1 MCDLFILHFI
11 ISITQ
16 PSFDRC
22 LKYSLLYYPFS
33 DWHLCSSS
41 VHVLVLVHVLAHMY
55 ACSLQ
60 RTFDM
65 FLPIAPDE
73 KFNAL
78 FSLYPL
84 TMKVTLFP
92 PK

>member
-33 DWHLCSSS
+33 DRPLCSSS
-41 VHVLVLVHVLAHMY
+41 AHVLVLAHVLAHVDS
-55 ACSLQ
+55 CSLQ

-78 FSLYPL
+78 FSLHPL
-84 TMKVTLFP
+84 TTTVTLFP